1 MTQNR
6 SPDAVTGRADLLI
19 EGNEVITYA
28 GNDVSAGATD
38 LLDLGIKLSKVLLA
52 NRLQPVRPNG
62 HLGAG
67 GLESADVV
75 GQSLGALHH
84 LELYVL
90 EHGLPTGKGVNLMLE
105 GLHVLCGSLTG
116 VHPGLVANATF
127 SHELNVRVNLSYL
140 ALDVVQGG
148 LGPDQ
153 IIVHSV
159 HLSVEDAQLGKLR
172 QGRLAVRDL
181 VQSRVQRLQIQQT
194 PLTAR
199 VGFQDVPPMLALTV
213 APMTKSHGSVRSVQM

>member
-1 MTQNR
+1 
-6 SPDAVTGRADLLI
+6 
-19 EGNEVITYA
+19 
-28 GNDVSAGATD
+28 
-38 LLDLGIKLSKVLLA
+38 
-52 NRLQPVRPNG
+52 
-62 HLGAG
+62 
-67 GLESADVV
+67 
-75 GQSLGALHH
+75 
-84 LELYVL
+84 
-90 EHGLPTGKGVNLMLE
+90 MLE

-116 VHPGLVANATF
+116 VHPGLVANTTF
-127 SHELNVRVNLSYL
+127 SHELNVRVSLSYL

-172 QGRLAVRDL
+172 QGRLTVRDL

-199 VGFQDVPPMLALTV
+199 VGFQDIPPVLALTEIGRAHV
-213 APMTKSHGSVRSVQM
+213 